1 MAHNQEGPLVASTV
15 LLEEMSGEGA
25 QDSHFLEVKAWRQ
38 KPGSGRGQDRGGYS
52 L

>member
-25 QDSHFLEVKAWRQ
+25 QDSRFRAVKAWRQ
-38 KPGSGRGQDRGGYS
+38 KPGSGGGQDRGGYS

>member
-1 MAHNQEGPLVASTV
+1 MAHNQEGPLVASTA

-25 QDSHFLEVKAWRQ
+25 QGSHFLDVKAWRQ
-38 KPGSGRGQDRGGYS
+38 KPGSGCGQDRGGYS